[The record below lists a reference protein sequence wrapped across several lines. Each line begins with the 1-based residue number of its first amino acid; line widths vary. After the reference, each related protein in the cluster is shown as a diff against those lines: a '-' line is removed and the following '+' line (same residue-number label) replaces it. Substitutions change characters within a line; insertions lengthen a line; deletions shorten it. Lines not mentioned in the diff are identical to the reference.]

1 MGVSSGTAEPAN
13 CTLGLP
19 QWDCNDAT
27 CYAHLRNNIAS
38 STALPTEMA
47 TPTLD
52 KTDRKLL
59 DLLQKDGRMTNL
71 DLAGRVA
78 LSPSACLRRVRSL
91 EEAGV
96 IRGYAALLDPAKIGL
111 GLLAFVTVKL
121 EKRGRMPTDAFAR
134 ACRDWPEVAACHA
147 TTGDMDYLLRV
158 HVEDLPHFSRFVM
171 DSLLKHPGVI
181 DVKSSFVLEQVKET
195 TALPLARTGS

>member
-1 MGVSSGTAEPAN
+1 MTP
-13 CTLGLP
+13 
-19 QWDCNDAT
+19 
-27 CYAHLRNNIAS
+27 IA
-38 STALPTEMA
+38 
-47 TPTLD
+47 LD

-59 DLLQKDGRMTNL
+59 ALLQEDGRITNQE
-71 DLAGRVA
+71 LAERVA
-78 LSPSACLRRVRSL
+78 LSPSACLRRVRAL

-121 EKRGRMPTDAFAR
+121 EKRGRMPTDAFAK

-158 HVEDLPHFSRFVM
+158 HVEDLAHFSRFVM
-171 DSLLKHPGVI
+171 DSLLRHPGVI

-195 TALPLARTGS
+195 TALPVGRAAA

>member
-1 MGVSSGTAEPAN
+1 MTN
-13 CTLGLP
+13 L
-19 QWDCNDAT
+19 
-27 CYAHLRNNIAS
+27 
-38 STALPTEMA
+38 
-47 TPTLD
+47 TLD

-59 DLLQKDGRMTNL
+59 ELLQKDGRITNL
-71 DLAGRVA
+71 ELADRVA
-78 LSPSACLRRVRSL
+78 LSPSACLRRVRAL

-111 GLLAFVTVKL
+111 GLVAFVTVKL

-158 HVEDLPHFSRFVM
+158 HVEDLAHFSRFVM

-181 DVKSSFVLEQVKET
+181 DVKSSFSLEQVKET
-195 TALPLARTGS
+195 TALPLGR

>member
-1 MGVSSGTAEPAN
+1 
-13 CTLGLP
+13 
-19 QWDCNDAT
+19 
-27 CYAHLRNNIAS
+27 
-38 STALPTEMA
+38 MA
-47 TPTLD
+47 TPALG

-59 DLLQKDGRMTNL
+59 DLLQKDGRITNL
-71 DLAGRVA
+71 ELAERVA
-78 LSPSACLRRVRSL
+78 LSPSACLRRVRAL

-96 IRGYAALLDPAKIGL
+96 IRGYVALLDPAKIGL

-134 ACRDWPEVAACHA
+134 ACREWPEVAACHA

-158 HVEDLPHFSRFVM
+158 HVGDLAHFSRFVM

-195 TALPLARTGS
+195 TVLPIARAGG